1 MAKKTGNKKLYNRM
15 RASDVR
21 KRVARELSALPGIGS
36 DGKRTP
42 KPIRDAFGQLES
54 VVGELRKHAGR
65 GERKAAARKA
75 ARTRRQKST
84 KRSTAARK
92 GAKARAGS

>member
-15 RASDVR
+15 RASGVR

-36 DGKRTP
+36 DGKRAP
-42 KPIRDAFGQLES
+42 KPIRDALGQLES
-54 VVGELRKHAGR
+54 VVGELQKHAGR

-75 ARTRRQKST
+75 ARTRRQKSA

-92 GAKARAGS
+92 GAKTRAGS